1 MSSPWL
7 DFLFSSILSLSLSL
21 SITPSLTASSPVDT
35 SSSLSSSGSSI
46 PSAFPSS
53 PSSSSSSSSTTSSST
68 KPHNVEAWE
77 AEVKLLP
84 PLLKDQA
91 WGVHAQEAF
100 LLFCL
105 ALGPSDVHIH
115 WLINGHSLDTP
126 IMEFRRPLGQ
136 REVLVS
142 SWLREGP
149 LLKDARYHCVAEA
162 STGNDMSEV
171 DLRLAI
177 RGRDSRITAA
187 PSGRKT
193 VGGPSGVSGSLLTDT
208 EHYNE

>member
-1 MSSPWL
+1 MEAAPSQFSPAIAL
-7 DFLFSSILSLSLSL
+7 PL
-21 SITPSLTASSPVDT
+21 PSLPPPPP
-35 SSSLSSSGSSI
+35 L
-46 PSAFPSS
+46 PPLLPP
-53 PSSSSSSSSTTSSST
+53 PSSSSSSSSV
-68 KPHNVEAWE
+68 KPHSVEARE
-77 AEVKLLP
+77 AEVRLLP

-126 IMEFRRPLGQ
+126 IMEYRLPVGQ

-149 LLKDARYHCVAEA
+149 LIKDARYHCVAEA
-162 STGNDMSEV
+162 STGNDISMDSDTKHSQHV
-171 DLRLAI
+171 APAGSHLAVMMNDA
-177 RGRDSRITAA
+177 GTPAKPDEEM
-187 PSGRKT
+187 K
-193 VGGPSGVSGSLLTDT
+193 L
-208 EHYNE
+208 

>member
-1 MSSPWL
+1 MSPSAERLISPVEAAKL
-7 DFLFSSILSLSLSL
+7 SSK
-21 SITPSLTASSPVDT
+21 PSSPVDT
-35 SSSLSSSGSSI
+35 SFSLSGSRT
-46 PSAFPSS
+46 PSVL
-53 PSSSSSSSSTTSSST
+53 PSSSSSSSSTSSST
-68 KPHNVEAWE
+68 KPHSVEARE
-77 AEVKLLP
+77 AEVRLLP

-91 WGVHAQEAF
+91 WGVHAHEAF

-126 IMEFRRPLGQ
+126 IMEYRQPLGQ

-149 LLKDARYHCVAEA
+149 LIKDARYQCVAEA

-171 DLRLAI
+171 DLRLTI
-177 RGRDSRITAA
+177 GDEESIPSRDLNQWRGA
-187 PSGRKT
+187 
-193 VGGPSGVSGSLLTDT
+193 LT
-208 EHYNE
+208 EHEQLLKRWEEAWDSCDGH

>member
-1 MSSPWL
+1 M
-7 DFLFSSILSLSLSL
+7 
-21 SITPSLTASSPVDT
+21 
-35 SSSLSSSGSSI
+35 SSSGSST
-46 PSAFPSS
+46 PSALPS
-53 PSSSSSSSSTTSSST
+53 SSSSSSSSTTSSSSSSSSSAV
-68 KPHNVEAWE
+68 PHSVEARE
-77 AEVKLLP
+77 AEVRLLP

-126 IMEFRRPLGQ
+126 IMEYRRPLGQ
-136 REVLVS
+136 SGVLVS

-171 DLRLAI
+171 DIHLSIGDDESIPSRDLNQW
-177 RGRDSRITAA
+177 RGA
-187 PSGRKT
+187 
-193 VGGPSGVSGSLLTDT
+193 LT
-208 EHYNE
+208 EHEQLLKRWEKAWESCDGH